1 VRTREPEGKWK
12 YVYDG
17 ITLITN
23 EEGLGITAYRGGG
36 GPPLLD
42 GAWPLDL
49 NHSALARP
57 PPSPSSPGASTPRES
72 NSREPSLS
80 RSDAGADAF
89 VGRGSERAGRVATGA
104 VLGAIREYRP
114 DSSDDVLRSI
124 KEKALLVNNI
134 ALRGDAREAGV
145 LWVCEGCSQR
155 DNLAWRP
162 CLACGAKYPTDA
174 RKSALKSARHV
185 LNQPHDLA
193 RAREANPHRLGVIG
207 GYAYGRYAAVADDD
221 ETRREQPAAFDKEA
235 IEGLPE
241 RAKRDECSL
250 PDQRV
255 LGITLSQGA
264 TPWPEAEPASAE

>member
-1 VRTREPEGKWK
+1 M
-12 YVYDG
+12 
-17 ITLITN
+17 
-23 EEGLGITAYRGGG
+23 
-36 GPPLLD
+36 LD

-49 NHSALARP
+49 HRPATALP

-72 NSREPSLS
+72 NSRRPSLS

-89 VGRGSERAGRVATGA
+89 VGRGSEKTGRVATGA
-104 VLGAIREYRP
+104 GLGAIREYKP
-114 DSSDDVLRSI
+114 DSSEDMLQRI

-145 LWVCEGCSQR
+145 LWVCETCTQR

-162 CLACGAKYPTDA
+162 CLNCGAKFPTDA

-193 RAREANPHRLGVIG
+193 RAKDANPHRLGVIG

-221 ETRREQPAAFDKEA
+221 ETRRDQPAAFDKGA

-241 RAKRDECSL
+241 RARRDECSL
-250 PDQRV
+250 PDNRV
-255 LGITLSQGA
+255 LGITLSHGA
-264 TPWPEAEPASAE
+264 TLWPKAEPASGEPAAATTGE